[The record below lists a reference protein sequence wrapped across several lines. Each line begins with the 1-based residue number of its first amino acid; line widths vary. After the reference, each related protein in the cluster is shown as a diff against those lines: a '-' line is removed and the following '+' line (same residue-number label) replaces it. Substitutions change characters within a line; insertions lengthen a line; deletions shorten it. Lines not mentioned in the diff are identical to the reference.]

1 MITPAQW
8 TIPRVTHQAVLAGLC
23 SNSFHMCPTTC
34 LISLCLLIDG
44 VTWLSIPKKP
54 DFSPGNFPVGWVWA
68 RGVRFGNINNLVTT
82 QSGKSCYNIWEGGAP
97 MVIPTNARGQ
107 RGQRG
112 QGMTE
117 YVIILVAIA
126 IVCIAIS
133 VQFGGKIKALFET
146 ADSEIDTVDSGL

>member
-1 MITPAQW
+1 
-8 TIPRVTHQAVLAGLC
+8 
-23 SNSFHMCPTTC
+23 
-34 LISLCLLIDG
+34 
-44 VTWLSIPKKP
+44 
-54 DFSPGNFPVGWVWA
+54 
-68 RGVRFGNINNLVTT
+68 
-82 QSGKSCYNIWEGGAP
+82 
-97 MVIPTNARGQ
+97 MVVPTNARGQ